1 MKRSAI
7 VNLAIQLVIVL
18 ILAPADAPAQPSAG
32 WLNARDCGASGSK
45 FQTKAVTTAGSNRI
59 TVTDLGDFKVGQGVM
74 VSRCNARYAGCTL
87 WGPRKKYSS
96 SQPLKDD
103 AVEMRG
109 YDGSAGSWVV
119 YVLDVDPANPTVFRW
134 TEDLGRTWHAGV
146 PIIYAWQPLT
156 GGTEIRFHKFA
167 WQDGYTAVIVARDQL
182 VTTIEKVEG
191 RVLTLKDTA
200 NRSVADAIVRHND
213 TAALQAAVDRAILE
227 KKNLLVP
234 VGNYRLSGAVVVR
247 HAAGITIE
255 GENAV
260 QTVLDLSEGE
270 GSCLYLK
277 GGTEV
282 TVRNFSMLGHMGFD
296 ESDKAG
302 LLRTFGGTAVWGFYF
317 KECNAMRIEG
327 TERILVENCH
337 GRRMSMEC
345 FYSAGPSRQGT
356 YEPTAYT
363 KALTYLR
370 CSAVDC
376 ARNGFNNNDYAENT
390 SVLYCRIVDVGGCS
404 WEGASRFVRF
414 IGNYVRNSGT
424 VAMGNMGRRDATLE
438 ILGSGQHIV
447 ADNVF
452 EGRTCYGGHP
462 GGFIVRATDGAT
474 QIIVRNN
481 LFVNYNSSAI
491 EIVAGGD
498 DRHLPAGISTITGNI
513 MDMTAVGEP
522 SLNRTAIHVGASAAI
537 VGDNQIYTR
546 GPCDTNVTALRLT
559 EPAVD
564 LIAHGNLV
572 RNCGTGIATA
582 AAFSLVGEVLD
593 STTFL
598 AGRGRVPLERR
609 QSHCYRGWNVAWF
622 RGAKPDGLSVIES
635 FDPETVRFKLE
646 KPREMKVGDRF
657 EVFPRSAQWHVHDNT
672 ITGCLRPVVLEGHGS
687 ETSLFRNNLLLRGD
701 AAGVKSAIE
710 LHGLYQFL
718 GNHISGFDEQGSTA
732 LSLIADPLGRT
743 ARNVYR
749 DNVFERCAAVVAE
762 TQKGL
767 WDAAKPQGNTCLECG
782 EGKVPQP
789 PK

>member
-1 MKRSAI
+1 MKRNVI
-7 VNLAIQLVIVL
+7 VNRGIPLVIVVL
-18 ILAPADAPAQPSAG
+18 LACADATAQSLPG
-32 WLNARDCGASGSK
+32 WLSARDCGASGSK
-45 FQTKAVTTAGSNRI
+45 FQTTAATTAGSNRI
-59 TVTDLGDFKVGQGVM
+59 TVADAGDFKAGQGVM
-74 VSRCNARYAGCTL
+74 VSRCNARYTGCSL
-87 WGPRKKYSS
+87 WGPRKNYAVSK
-96 SQPLKDD
+96 PLKD

-119 YVLDVDPANPTVFRW
+119 YVLDVDPAHPTVFRW

-146 PIIYAWQPLT
+146 PITYAWQTLA
-156 GGTEIRFHKFA
+156 GGTEVRFGKFA
-167 WQDGYTAVIVARDQL
+167 WQDGYTAVIVGRDQL
-182 VTTIEKVEG
+182 VTTIERVEG
-191 RVLTLKDTA
+191 NVLTLKDPA
-200 NRSVADAIVRHND
+200 NRTVADAVVRHND
-213 TAALQAAVDRAILE
+213 TVALQAAVDRAILE
-227 KKNLLVP
+227 KKNLFVP

-247 HAAGITIE
+247 NAAGITIE
-255 GENAV
+255 GQNAV
-260 QTVLDLSEGE
+260 DTVLDLSEGE
-270 GSCLYLK
+270 GSCLHLR

-302 LLRTFGGTAVWGFYF
+302 LLRTLGGTAVWGFYF

-327 TERILVENCH
+327 TQRVLVENCH

-356 YEPTAYT
+356 YEPKAYT

-438 ILGSGQHIV
+438 VLGSGQHIV

-452 EGRTCYGGHP
+452 EGRTSYGGYP

-474 QIIVRNN
+474 QVIVRNN

-491 EIVAGGD
+491 EIVPGGD
-498 DRHLPAGISTITGNI
+498 DRHLPAGICTITGNI
-513 MDMTAVGEP
+513 MDMTAVGDP
-522 SLNRTAIHVGASAAI
+522 SLKRTAIHVGVSAAI
-537 VGDNQIYTR
+537 IGDNQVYTR
-546 GPCDTNVTALRLT
+546 GPCDANVTAIRLT

-564 LIAHGNLV
+564 LIVHGNLV
-572 RNCGTGIATA
+572 RNCGAGIASA

-593 STTFL
+593 PTTFL

-622 RGAKPDGLSVIES
+622 RGGKPDGLSGIES
-635 FDPETVRFKLE
+635 FDPETLRFRLD

-657 EVFPRSAQWHVHDNT
+657 EVFPRSAQWQIHDNT
-672 ITGCLRPVVLEGHGS
+672 ITGCLRPVMLEGYGS
-687 ETSLFRNNLLLRGD
+687 ETSLFRNNVLSRGE
-701 AAGVKSAIE
+701 ATGVKAAIE
-710 LHGLYQFL
+710 VRGRYQFL
-718 GNHISGFDEQGSTA
+718 GNHISGFDEKDSFAVTTV
-732 LSLIADPLGRT
+732 ADPLGR
-743 ARNVYR
+743 AGESVYR
-749 DNVFERCAAVVAE
+749 DNVVERCAN
-762 TQKGL
+762 
-767 WDAAKPQGNTCLECG
+767 AALPAQRGPG
-782 EGKVPQP
+782 SPAQP
-789 PK
+789 ANPIVK